1 MVSQMQPPITDKEVI
16 MIFMNTLRD
25 PYHDKLVGN
34 ATLNFTNLVI
44 SGEMIEYAIK
54 SGRIDAKRKEEG
66 VVQKNERT
74 QAIFLGSQLSGGL
87 A

>member
-1 MVSQMQPPITDKEVI
+1 

-25 PYHDKLVGN
+25 PYYDKLVGN

-44 SGEMIEYAIK
+44 YGEMIEYAIK
-54 SGRIDAKRKEEG
+54 SGRIDAKGKEKG
-66 VVQKNERT
+66 IVQKNEGT
-74 QAIFLGSQLSGGL
+74 QAIFLESQLSGGL